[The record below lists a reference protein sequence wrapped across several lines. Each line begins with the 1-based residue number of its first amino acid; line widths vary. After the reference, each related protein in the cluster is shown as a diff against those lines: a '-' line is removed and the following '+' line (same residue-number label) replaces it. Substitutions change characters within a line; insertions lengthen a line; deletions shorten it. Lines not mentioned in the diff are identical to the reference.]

1 MLTTLTPS
9 AFMQGETVSVLL
21 KAVYELG
28 ASSIGRLAIFGD
40 LWLANVLFAMTVAVS
55 LLSLIKMAPKN

>member
-1 MLTTLTPS
+1 
-9 AFMQGETVSVLL
+9 MQGETASVLL